1 MISCR
6 LTTEIFAASFSC
18 TNSPKARS
26 RFEYSSCL
34 FMKKILFLV
43 LASMCWLARAGAQTA
58 TVTSSST
65 VLNSA
70 GGQVTLTA
78 TITYPAGTNVVTG
91 VAVTNGG
98 SGYTSVPTVSFKPY
112 PVTGT
117 GTGAAATATIDGRV
131 ASIAIVNGGS
141 GYTAP
146 TVTLSGGGGTGAL
159 ATATIN
165 GGVITGIA
173 VTAAGTGYTS
183 APTVAITGQA
193 GSGATGTA
201 TITKVVSAITVTSG
215 GSGYANPPTV
225 EFSGGGG
232 TGATA
237 DATVPTPG
245 GLAFAFGLPA
255 GWALVSTGGANV
267 PAVASPVGT
276 TTTLEYAYVEFP
288 ANSATFTVTVSY
300 PSGLL
305 VNQTITPSAIYRS
318 PQAQLTVAPLVFTPP
333 AVAPVAPAITS
344 ATSATG
350 VVGTAFSYQVVA
362 SNSPTSYA
370 ASGLPSGLSLNTST
384 GAITGTPTAAGT
396 FTVSLT
402 ATNAGGTSTAVS
414 LGLVLNSS
422 FSFSKQPTGITRSRG
437 ETASFEVAATGGTG
451 TVTYKWFK
459 DGTAMEDSFGRIS
472 GSATAK
478 LTISNVGVADGGSYT
493 ATAVTTQN
501 SAITSAG
508 AALTVSAGPTITT
521 PALDAAALAS
531 GSASFLVGAT
541 GSGTLAYQWYFTPT
555 SGTPTTTLANI
566 TSKISGATTSALTV
580 SNVAGTD
587 AGFYTCAV
595 TDSTGTARNSAAL
608 SIVPRVIRISAP
620 SASPGADVVVSVL
633 LQAKGDENAVSF
645 SLLFD
650 STKLTYKSFAYGP
663 DADSGS
669 VSRPTGTTG
678 KLNILVGKT
687 PPDVWTAGANTIAR
701 VTFTSAASGG
711 TSLVAFDDISATSPR
726 SVSSATG
733 ETLVAGY
740 QSAYVASI
748 SGFEGDVDG
757 DGKLTASDWTLMGRI
772 ILGLDASPSGEKFM
786 RSDCAPRLDGTS
798 EKLGD
803 KVLNAAD
810 WTQTGRYVLGL
821 DPVTA
826 IGGPTN

>member
-1 MISCR
+1 
-6 LTTEIFAASFSC
+6 
-18 TNSPKARS
+18 
-26 RFEYSSCL
+26 
-34 FMKKILFLV
+34 
-43 LASMCWLARAGAQTA
+43 
-58 TVTSSST
+58 
-65 VLNSA
+65 
-70 GGQVTLTA
+70 
-78 TITYPAGTNVVTG
+78 
-91 VAVTNGG
+91 
-98 SGYTSVPTVSFKPY
+98 
-112 PVTGT
+112 
-117 GTGAAATATIDGRV
+117 
-131 ASIAIVNGGS
+131 
-141 GYTAP
+141 
-146 TVTLSGGGGTGAL
+146 
-159 ATATIN
+159 
-165 GGVITGIA
+165 
-173 VTAAGTGYTS
+173 
-183 APTVAITGQA
+183 
-193 GSGATGTA
+193 
-201 TITKVVSAITVTSG
+201 
-215 GSGYANPPTV
+215 
-225 EFSGGGG
+225 
-232 TGATA
+232 
-237 DATVPTPG
+237 
-245 GLAFAFGLPA
+245 
-255 GWALVSTGGANV
+255 
-267 PAVASPVGT
+267 
-276 TTTLEYAYVEFP
+276 
-288 ANSATFTVTVSY
+288 
-300 PSGLL
+300 
-305 VNQTITPSAIYRS
+305 
-318 PQAQLTVAPLVFTPP
+318 
-333 AVAPVAPAITS
+333 
-344 ATSATG
+344 
-350 VVGTAFSYQVVA
+350 
-362 SNSPTSYA
+362 
-370 ASGLPSGLSLNTST
+370 
-384 GAITGTPTAAGT
+384 
-396 FTVSLT
+396 VSLT

-595 TDSTGTARNSAAL
+595 TDSTGAARNSAAL
-608 SIVPRVIRISAP
+608 SIVPRAIRISAP

>member
-1 MISCR
+1 
-6 LTTEIFAASFSC
+6 
-18 TNSPKARS
+18 
-26 RFEYSSCL
+26 
-34 FMKKILFLV
+34 MKKILLLV
-43 LASMCWLARAGAQTA
+43 FASMCWLARAGAQTA

-70 GGQVTLTA
+70 GGQITLTA
-78 TITYPAGTNVVTG
+78 TISYPAGTNTLTG
-91 VAVTNGG
+91 VTISNRG
-98 SGYTSVPTVSFKPY
+98 SGYTSAPTVSFKPY
-112 PVTGT
+112 PDNGTGT

-131 ASIAIVNGGS
+131 ASITIVNGGS

-146 TVTLSGGGGTGAL
+146 TVTLTGGGGTGAL
-159 ATATIN
+159 ATATTSS
-165 GGVITGIA
+165 GVITGIA
-173 VTAAGTGYTS
+173 VTTAGTGYTS
-183 APTVAITGQA
+183 APTVVISGQA
-193 GSGATGTA
+193 GAGAAGTA
-201 TITKVVSAITVTSG
+201 IFTKVVSGITVTAA

-225 EFSGGGG
+225 EFSGGSG
-232 TGATA
+232 TGAIA

-245 GLAFAFGLPA
+245 AMGFVFGLPA
-255 GWALVSTGGANV
+255 GWALISTGGANV
-267 PAVASPVGT
+267 PGT
-276 TTTLEYAYVEFP
+276 APPIGATTTLEYAYLAFP

-318 PQAQLTVAPLVFTPP
+318 PLAQLTVAPLVFTPP
-333 AVAPVAPAITS
+333 AAAPAISS

-531 GSASFLVGAT
+531 GSASFSVGAT

-620 SASPGADVVVSVL
+620 IASPGADVVVSVL

-826 IGGPTN
+826 IGGPIN

>member
-1 MISCR
+1 
-6 LTTEIFAASFSC
+6 
-18 TNSPKARS
+18 
-26 RFEYSSCL
+26 
-34 FMKKILFLV
+34 MKKILLLV
-43 LASMCWLARAGAQTA
+43 FASMCWLARAGAQTA
-58 TVTSSST
+58 TVTSSSS

-70 GGQVTLTA
+70 GGQITLTA
-78 TITYPAGTNVVTG
+78 TISYPAGTNTLTG
-91 VAVTNGG
+91 VTISNRG
-98 SGYTSVPTVSFKPY
+98 SGYASAPTVSFKPY
-112 PVTGT
+112 PDNGTGT

-131 ASIAIVNGGS
+131 ASITIVNGGS

-146 TVTLSGGGGTGAL
+146 TVTLTGGGGTGAL
-159 ATATIN
+159 ATATTSS
-165 GGVITGIA
+165 GVITGIA

-183 APTVAITGQA
+183 APTVVITGQA
-193 GSGATGTA
+193 GSGAAGTA
-201 TITKVVSAITVTSG
+201 IFTKVVSGITVTAA

-232 TGATA
+232 TGAIA

-245 GLAFAFGLPA
+245 AMGFVFGLPA
-255 GWALVSTGGANV
+255 GWALISTGGANV
-267 PAVASPVGT
+267 PGTAPPVGA
-276 TTTLEYAYVEFP
+276 TTTLEYAYLAFP
-288 ANSATFTVTVSY
+288 ANSATFTVTVSH

-318 PQAQLTVAPLVFTPP
+318 PLAQLTVAPLVFTPP
-333 AVAPVAPAITS
+333 AAAPAISS

-396 FTVSLT
+396 STVSLT
-402 ATNAGGTSTAVS
+402 ATNASGTSPAVS
-414 LGLVLNSS
+414 LVLVLNSS

-531 GSASFLVGAT
+531 GSASFSVGAT

-566 TSKISGATTSALTV
+566 TSKITGATTSALTV

-826 IGGPTN
+826 IGGPIN

>member
-1 MISCR
+1 
-6 LTTEIFAASFSC
+6 
-18 TNSPKARS
+18 
-26 RFEYSSCL
+26 
-34 FMKKILFLV
+34 MKKILLLV
-43 LASMCWLARAGAQTA
+43 FASMCWLARAGAQTA
-58 TVTSSST
+58 TVTSSSS

-70 GGQVTLTA
+70 GGQITLTA
-78 TITYPAGTNVVTG
+78 TISYPAGTNTLTG
-91 VAVTNGG
+91 VTISNRG
-98 SGYTSVPTVSFKPY
+98 SGYASAPTVSFKPY
-112 PVTGT
+112 PDNGTGT

-131 ASIAIVNGGS
+131 ASITIVNGGS

-146 TVTLSGGGGTGAL
+146 TVTLTGGGGTGAL
-159 ATATIN
+159 ATATTSS
-165 GGVITGIA
+165 GVITGIA

-183 APTVAITGQA
+183 APTVVISGQA
-193 GSGATGTA
+193 GAGAAGTA
-201 TITKVVSAITVTSG
+201 IFTKVVSGITVTAA

-232 TGATA
+232 TGAIA

-245 GLAFAFGLPA
+245 AMGFVFGLPA
-255 GWALVSTGGANV
+255 GWALISTGGANV
-267 PAVASPVGT
+267 PGTAPPVGA
-276 TTTLEYAYVEFP
+276 TTTLEYAYLAFP
-288 ANSATFTVTVSY
+288 ANSATFTVTVSH

-318 PQAQLTVAPLVFTPP
+318 PLAQLTVAPLVFTPP
-333 AVAPVAPAITS
+333 AAAPAISS

-396 FTVSLT
+396 STVSLT
-402 ATNAGGTSTAVS
+402 ATNASGTSPAVS
-414 LGLVLNSS
+414 LVLVLNSS

-531 GSASFLVGAT
+531 GSASFSVGAT

-566 TSKISGATTSALTV
+566 TSKITGATTSALTV

-826 IGGPTN
+826 IGGPIN